1 MLSLLVTNAWHR
13 QHFNGFVLSI
23 HLFRQ
28 QEQVMILQLRVP
40 NPVNMVLNVDQQV
53 EISINVNLNYKHNS
67 EREITNRE
75 LSEHTY
81 LGEIVF
87 SFHAVPSRSRHESV
101 GR

>member
-1 MLSLLVTNAWHR
+1 
-13 QHFNGFVLSI
+13 
-23 HLFRQ
+23 
-28 QEQVMILQLRVP
+28 MILQLRVL

-53 EISINVNLNYKHNS
+53 EISINVILNYKHNS

-87 SFHAVPSRSRHESV
+87 SSLFLSCCTFKVTS
-101 GR
+101 